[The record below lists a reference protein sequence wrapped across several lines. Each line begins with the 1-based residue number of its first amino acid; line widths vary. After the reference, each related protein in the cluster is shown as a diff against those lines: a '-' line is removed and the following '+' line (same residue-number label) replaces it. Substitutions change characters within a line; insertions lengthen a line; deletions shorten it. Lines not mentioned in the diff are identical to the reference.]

1 MKRKTTDLEQRLI
14 NNGYRLT
21 TKEYGG
27 RKSEK
32 TLCYIYE
39 KGEQYV
45 RLNYKRNMVLSLGI
59 SNYSC
64 KRLTKV
70 ELESLRIK
78 LYNIEQDTL
87 HDNEEWANVE
97 LKEENGQIIPLE
109 LPKESD

>member
-1 MKRKTTDLEQRLI
+1 MQRKVTELEQRLI

-32 TLCYIYE
+32 TLCYVYE

-45 RLNYKRNMVLSLGI
+45 RLDYKRDMVLSLGI

-64 KRLTKV
+64 KRVTKV
-70 ELESLRIK
+70 ELEHLRIM
-78 LYNIEQDTL
+78 LYNIEQDTI
-87 HDNEEWANVE
+87 HDSEEMV
-97 LKEENGQIIPLE
+97 KGEE
-109 LPKESD
+109 

>member
-1 MKRKTTDLEQRLI
+1 MQRKVTELEQRLI

-32 TLCYIYE
+32 TLCYVYE

-45 RLNYKRNMVLSLGI
+45 RLDYKRDMVLSLGI

-64 KRLTKV
+64 KRVTKV
-70 ELESLRIK
+70 ELEHLRIM
-78 LYNIEQDTL
+78 LYNIEQDTI
-87 HDNEEWANVE
+87 HDNEEMV
-97 LKEENGQIIPLE
+97 KGEE
-109 LPKESD
+109 